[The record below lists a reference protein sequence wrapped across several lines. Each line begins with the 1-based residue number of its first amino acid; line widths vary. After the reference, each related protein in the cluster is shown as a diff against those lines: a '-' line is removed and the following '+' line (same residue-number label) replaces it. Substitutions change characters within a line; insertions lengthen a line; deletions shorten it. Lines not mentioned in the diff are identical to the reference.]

1 MITGKEDAANN
12 YARGHYT
19 IGKELIDVTCDKVR
33 RLTDSCSG
41 KVEFVFMK
49 LILWYIILKKFR
61 ENAQVFK
68 DLLCIIHMEE
78 EPDPDLHPY
87 LWSVYPL
94 ISESVLN
101 WNLLFILLLRLDF

>member
-49 LILWYIILKKFR
+49 LIL
-61 ENAQVFK
+61 
-68 DLLCIIHMEE
+68 
-78 EPDPDLHPY
+78 
-87 LWSVYPL
+87 
-94 ISESVLN
+94 
-101 WNLLFILLLRLDF
+101 